1 MIYQRL
7 EDEMNMIGHDNG
19 SFQIIFNL
27 VVVQAAVEHDL
38 SNAFGKY
45 PSVLCAERDKVWFV
59 IAL

>member
-1 MIYQRL
+1 
-7 EDEMNMIGHDNG
+7 MNMIGHDNG